1 MIVLSIYGKGL
12 FMDERELRRRKA
24 AKRRRAIRKR
34 RILVGSMLGILLIL
48 IILIACILK
57 SCGNNSTA
65 DALTDIE
72 QQLSEEQKSPEI
84 EHTVSEA
91 VITFAGDVCFH
102 EDGYVMDY
110 YDTVNDLEKCISPE
124 ILQIMKESDVFCL
137 NHEYTIGES
146 GTATT
151 AKRYTFQAKPE
162 RMDLLTEMGVDLVTL
177 ANNHVY
183 DYGPDALHET
193 CDLLDKANID
203 YIGGGHDIEDAKR
216 AAYYEINGLKIG
228 IVAASNA
235 EVHRYTPQATESSPG
250 ILLAYD
256 MTEYLE
262 VVREASQNCDYLIAY
277 MHWGTESSNYLNEQQ
292 QSEGRQLLEAGA
304 DIVVGGHPH
313 VLQGMEFVDGKPL
326 VYSLGDFWF
335 NKETKP
341 TGLLQLRI
349 DQNGL
354 KEMSFVPCMQTEY
367 RVEYLNESNEQ
378 ENLYQF
384 LEDLSININIDP
396 TGIISPK
403 TD

>member
-1 MIVLSIYGKGL
+1 MNLSIYGKGF

-24 AKRRRAIRKR
+24 ARRRAIRKR
-34 RILVGSMLGILLIL
+34 RILVGSMMGILLLLIL
-48 IILIACILK
+48 LISLILK
-57 SCGNNSTA
+57 SCGTASNSNTL
-65 DALTDIE
+65 DDIE
-72 QQLSEEQKSPEI
+72 QQLSAEEKAPEI
-84 EHTVSEA
+84 EHVLSEA
-91 VITFAGDVCFH
+91 VVTFAGDVCFH

-110 YDTVNDLEKCISPE
+110 YDTVNDLEKCISPNL
-124 ILQIMKESDVFCL
+124 LQIMQDSDIFCL

-151 AKRYTFQAKPE
+151 AKTYTFQAKPE

-183 DYGPDALHET
+183 DYGPEALHET
-193 CDLLDKANID
+193 CDLLAKASID
-203 YIGGGHDIEDAKR
+203 YIGGGHDIADAKR
-216 AAYYEINGLKIG
+216 AVYYEINGIKIG
-228 IVAASNA
+228 FVAASNA

-256 MTEYLE
+256 MTEYLD

-277 MHWGTESSNYLNEQQ
+277 MHWGTESSNDLNEQQ

-313 VLQGMEFVDGKPL
+313 VLQGMEYVDGKPII
-326 VYSLGDFWF
+326 YSLGDFWF
-335 NKETKP
+335 NGKTKP

-354 KEMSFVPCMQTEY
+354 KEMSFVPCEQTEY
-367 RVEYLNESNEQ
+367 RVEYLDEAQEQ
-378 ENLYQF
+378 EELYQF
-384 LEDLSININIDP
+384 LEDLSINIEIDEN
-396 TGIISPK
+396 GIITQK
-403 TD
+403 NG